1 MTDTLRMT
9 AKEAIEYVADHYNV
23 PSMYALAKSLS
34 DEKLTVQPI
43 QISNYIRGRKMKKAI
58 ADRFREVYDIEITDV
73 FGDPNWAKGSS
84 DGKLY

>member
-9 AKEAIEYVADHYNV
+9 TKEAIEYVADHYNV
-23 PSMYALAKSLS
+23 PSMYTLAKSLS

-43 QISNYIRGRKMKKAI
+43 QISNYIKGRKMKKAI

-73 FGDPNWAKGSS
+73 FGDPDWAKRNS
-84 DGKLY
+84 DNKRY